1 MSIAQL
7 FKAKIKIILDFLPSS
22 FAYFSCIPS
31 YVDTVTRLE
40 SFRALKF
47 SFESFKGVKLFKCV
61 PSISDYFS
69 KISITRFKIFRT
81 LRLSNLEGF
90 RLKLSKLE
98 SFQALKPS
106 NLETFRALKLYNMAT
121 KYICPPSTI
130 IRSLS

>member
-1 MSIAQL
+1 MTIAQL
-7 FKAKIKIILDFLPSS
+7 FKAKFLIILDFLPSS
-22 FAYFSCIPS
+22 FASCIPS

-98 SFQALKPS
+98 SFRALKPS
-106 NLETFRALKLYNMAT
+106 NLAQSFRTLKLSNLDTFRALKLYNLGT
-121 KYICPPSTI
+121 
-130 IRSLS
+130 